1 MKKPKEDIVYL
12 KHINEFCEDLKEYF
26 YEIGSFEE
34 FSKNKMYQDAV
45 FRKIEIIGEAVSN
58 ISNDLKSRY
67 SDIPWQQIK
76 NMRNVIIHGYF
87 GIDKKL
93 VWNLL
98 INEIPVLHEQ
108 IKKIIKDL
116 S

>member
-45 FRKIEIIGEAVSN
+45 YRKIEIIGEAVSN
-58 ISNDLKSRY
+58 ISDKLKNKY
-67 SDIPWQQIK
+67 SFIPWLKVK

-93 VWNLL
+93 VWNVL